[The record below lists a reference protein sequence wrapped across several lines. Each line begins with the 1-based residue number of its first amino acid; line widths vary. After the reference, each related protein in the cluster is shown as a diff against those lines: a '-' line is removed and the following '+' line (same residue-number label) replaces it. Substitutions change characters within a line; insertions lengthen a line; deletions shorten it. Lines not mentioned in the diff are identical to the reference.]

1 MTQAGQ
7 TGAQIRHLGRAA
19 SKKVSVQKGNPP
31 LRADNSSDITT
42 SRKGWFMV
50 PALRKLHRI
59 GLWLRSSTIRSDAW
73 DERIKL
79 RFGIDNATRW
89 NSWYKMIDSLLRK
102 KQQVKQFLL
111 DYDKTLGDN
120 LLTSSDWEY
129 LEKTHGFLQ
138 PFTSTTLWAQGATT
152 TLSQNPMIMDILLR
166 HYEQKKV
173 ISWLRI

>member
-1 MTQAGQ
+1 
-7 TGAQIRHLGRAA
+7 
-19 SKKVSVQKGNPP
+19 
-31 LRADNSSDITT
+31 
-42 SRKGWFMV
+42 
-50 PALRKLHRI
+50 
-59 GLWLRSSTIRSDAW
+59 
-73 DERIKL
+73 
-79 RFGIDNATRW
+79 
-89 NSWYKMIDSLLRK
+89 MIDSLLRK

-120 LLTSSDWEY
+120 ILTSSDWEY

-152 TLSQNPMIMDILLR
+152 TLSQNLMIMDILLR